1 MMCHFLSIISYIFH
15 PLFVPIGGTAMYFL
29 VTPKYSSFEIQSG
42 NIVPIFILTVII
54 PIIFFLIL
62 KNLGAISSIFLPTPK
77 ERKYSLYIN
86 AILLLMV
93 LYKVIPNNYVPELF
107 YFFLGLLTATGATLI
122 LLFFRFKTSIHLL
135 GMGSIL
141 MFMIAL
147 SIHFEI
153 NITLAISIFTLLTG
167 VVATARLYL
176 HAHSQIELL
185 MGFLLGV
192 FSQMLILGHWL

>member
-1 MMCHFLSIISYIFH
+1 MRHFLNIVSYVFH
-15 PLFVPIGGTAMYFL
+15 PLFVPIGGTVMYFL
-29 VTPKYSSFEIQSG
+29 VTPRYSSLEVQSG
-42 NIVPIFILTVII
+42 NILPIFILTVII

-62 KNLGAISSIFLPTPK
+62 KNLGVISSIFLPTLK
-77 ERKYSLYIN
+77 ERKYPLYIN
-86 AILLLMV
+86 AVLLLMI

-122 LLFFRFKTSIHLL
+122 LLFLRFKTSIHLL

-153 NITLAISIFTLLTG
+153 NITLAISVFTLLTG
-167 VVATARLYL
+167 LVATARLYL
-176 HAHSQIELL
+176 KAHNRAELL
-185 MGFLLGV
+185 IGFLLGV
-192 FSQMLILGHWL
+192 LSQMLILRYWL